1 MREEQRGSPE
11 FASRITS
18 DSVKHPESKISEALL
33 NLSVKD
39 RNAIEEEIH
48 GVSCMSPE
56 ETPELLDDALE
67 KFDLELTRIDRK
79 PGYDRAQEL
88 QEEIPNGQPRS
99 YISARGFKLRFLRCE
114 LFDARKAA
122 KRYAK
127 YLDVIFELH
136 GDIALKRPIRM
147 TDLNREEL
155 SFLRKGYHQVLP
167 VRDRSGRRIMCV
179 VPNGR
184 DDVSKEML
192 LKVYLYIWSSVFGGD
207 EIVNNDLEQ
216 LETQR
221 KGVIV
226 VFFPGFEHVNQNMRF
241 DLSYTRTRTNTNKIV
256 GSIVPVRMVAV
267 HMCLPDIPWANA
279 LSAMFEMVLSQW
291 LPRTK
296 FHFGNHVEL
305 RYQLQGFGIPS
316 DLIPSTDT
324 GNVKSAN
331 LKQWMKLRAYLES
344 QQTQQIDGDGASD
357 HESTVSSQSYPP
369 TSHLVECP
377 GSNDVIFRRGKAMNH
392 HPGNAKF
399 LNLIE
404 LRIYEHTIDPETSP
418 TRRMAIEME
427 LIHQIRQEGGR
438 FLKWEIDRGWWVD
451 MSYGADTAEID
462 KEIQSKVHYAFRDFR
477 KKMIR
482 PQQELITN
490 TSSTYVFARQ
500 DGQKRKRYNSGTDD
514 STNECTI
521 SDGCIFGGSRPFK
534 DV

>member
-1 MREEQRGSPE
+1 MKRRTRREEQRGSPDSG
-11 FASRITS
+11 SRIRAGA
-18 DSVKHPESKISEALL
+18 VKNPESKMSEALF

-39 RNAIEEEIH
+39 RNAIEEEVH
-48 GVSCMSPE
+48 GVSCMAPD
-56 ETPELLDDALE
+56 ETPEFLDDALE
-67 KFDLELTRIDRK
+67 KFHLELTRIDRK
-79 PGYDRAQEL
+79 PAYDRAQEL
-88 QEEIPNGQPRS
+88 MEENPPGQPRS
-99 YISARGFKLRFLRCE
+99 YIHAKGYKLRFLRCE

-122 KRYAK
+122 KRYIK

-136 GDIALKRPIRM
+136 GDVALKRPIRM
-147 TDLNREEL
+147 TDLNREEM
-155 SFLRKGYHQVLP
+155 SFLRKGINQVLP

-179 VPNGR
+179 VPNSR
-184 DDVSKEML
+184 DETPKEVL
-192 LKVYLYIWSSVFGGD
+192 LKVYLYIWSSVLGGC

-226 VFFPGFEHVNQNMRF
+226 VFFPGFEHVNQTMRS
-241 DLSYTRTRTNTNKIV
+241 DYSYTRMRTNTNKIV
-256 GSIVPVRMVAV
+256 GSIVPVRMAAV

-279 LSAMFEMVLSQW
+279 LSSMFELILSQW

-305 RYQLQGFGIPS
+305 RYQLQGFGVPS

-331 LKQWMKLRAYLES
+331 LKQWIKLRAYLES
-344 QQTQQIDGDGASD
+344 QAQQPDGDVASD
-357 HESTVSSQSYPP
+357 QESTISSQSYPP
-369 TSHLVECP
+369 LSHLVECP
-377 GSNDVIFRRGKAMNH
+377 GSNDVLFRRGKAMNY

-404 LRIYEHTIDPETSP
+404 LRIYEHTIDPETTP

-427 LIHQIRQEGGR
+427 LIHQIRQDGGR
-438 FLKWEIDRGWWVD
+438 FLKWEIDKGWWTD
-451 MSYGADTAEID
+451 ISYGADTAEID

-482 PQQELITN
+482 PQQEPINN
-490 TSSTYVFARQ
+490 TSSTYVFAR
-500 DGQKRKRYNSGTDD
+500 DGQKRLRYNSGTDEA
-514 STNECTI
+514 N
-521 SDGCIFGGSRPFK
+521 DGCIFGGSRSVK
-534 DV
+534 KV